1 MINGD
6 VPEGCHLWIVFSSW
20 AKGKGGVPPT
30 ILQETFPETTV
41 CRWQPLPE
49 KLRRGAE
56 RVVLAA
62 EAALGHEEEVVV
74 GLQELGDE
82 AGLTWAPTQ
91 GHLRSAVVQ
100 RELCRRGISVEGP
113 RPISPKGIVTLRRGC
128 QQSQCEPVLEEATEA
143 L

>member
-1 MINGD
+1 M
-6 VPEGCHLWIVFSSW
+6 
-20 AKGKGGVPPT
+20 
-30 ILQETFPETTV
+30 ETFPGTKL

-62 EAALGHEEEVVV
+62 EAALGQQDEVTVC
-74 GLQELGDE
+74 LRDLGYE

-91 GHLRSAVVQ
+91 GHLRNAKVV
-100 RELCRRGISVEGP
+100 RELCRRGISVDGP
-113 RPISPKGIVTLRRGC
+113 RPISPKGVVTLRRGC
-128 QQSQCEPVLEEATEA
+128 QHSECEPVLGEATEA